1 MLDIVIPAYNANDT
15 IIRTINSVLPS
26 VSQQIVNNIIVVDDG
41 STSIFNVT
49 LKELITSYY
58 SNSKYSNSYKDKI
71 VVLEHNVNLGTAA
84 ARNTGIKY
92 SIQNNKNVKLIAF
105 VDADDYFSSN
115 CDSLSDAFNI
125 MTDKK
130 YSFLSCIKFQLNP
143 VGFPDKYIQQSLYK
157 EFKNLL
163 RQLQL
168 LTMMGIFR
176 KDVLSFAAAD
186 CGLNPVPVGN
196 VFRKRGEDFCFMNA
210 IRKTTH
216 VGMIF
221 SNKNNYG
228 LCHCYH
234 ENMFAE
240 RFFDSRLFGVNKYPL
255 TNEEN
260 EIIKNQELL
269 IKNNLI
275 NNLLKNNSNSELI
288 NFDNDFV
295 PFIV

>member
-1 MLDIVIPAYNANDT
+1 MLDIIIPAYNANNT

-41 STSIFNVT
+41 STSVANVT
-49 LKELITSYY
+49 LKELINSYY
-58 SNSKYSNSYKDKI
+58 SNFDNYYKNKI
-71 VVLEHNVNLGTAA
+71 VVLEHNVNLGAAA

-92 SIQNNKNVKLIAF
+92 SVHNNKDVQLIAF

-115 CDSLSDAFNI
+115 YDSLSDAFNI
-125 MTDKK
+125 MTDKN

-143 VGFPDKYIQQSLYK
+143 VGFPDKYIQQLVVK
-157 EFKNLL
+157 EFRNLL

-168 LTMMGIFR
+168 LTLFGIFR
-176 KDVLSFAAAD
+176 KDVLIFTAAD
-186 CGLNPVPVGN
+186 LNPLPVGD

-221 SNKNNYG
+221 SNKDDYG

-240 RFFDSRLFGVNKYPL
+240 RFLDSRLFGINKYPL

-260 EIIKNQELL
+260 EIIKNYELL

-275 NNLLKNNSNSELI
+275 NNLSKNNSDSELI
-288 NFDNDFV
+288 NLNNDFV
-295 PFIV
+295 PIIV

>member
-1 MLDIVIPAYNANDT
+1 MLDIVIPVYNESST
-15 IIRTINSVLPS
+15 VIRAINSVLQP
-26 VSQQIVNNIIVVDDG
+26 QFDFVNNVIIVDDC
-41 STSIFNVT
+41 STDNS
-49 LKELITSYY
+49 LELIKQYM
-58 SNSKYSNSYKDKI
+58 NNIHNIIYKNKI

-92 SIQNNKNVKLIAF
+92 SIQNNKNVQLIAF
-105 VDADDYFSSN
+105 FDADDYFASKGL
-115 CDSLSDAFNI
+115 DDAFYIIN
-125 MTDKK
+125 DNN
-130 YSFLSCIKFQLNP
+130 YSHLSCIKFQLNL
-143 VGFPDKYIQQSLYK
+143 VDFPNKYVSHHL
-157 EFKNLL
+157 FKHLV

-240 RFFDSRLFGVNKYPL
+240 RFLDSRLFGVNKYPL

>member
-1 MLDIVIPAYNANDT
+1 MLDIIIPAYNANDT
-15 IIRTINSVLPS
+15 IIRTINSILPS

-41 STSIFNVT
+41 STLSVS
-49 LKELITSYY
+49 LKQLINSYY
-58 SNSKYSNSYKDKI
+58 SNFDNSCKDKI
-71 VVLEHNVNLGTAA
+71 VVLEHNVNLGAAAA

-92 SIQNNKNVKLIAF
+92 SVQNNKDVQLIAF

-125 MTDKK
+125 MTDKN

-143 VGFPDKYIQQSLYK
+143 VGFPDKYIQQSVLK

-168 LTMMGIFR
+168 LTLFGIFR
-176 KDVLSFAAAD
+176 KDVLSFSAAD
-186 CGLNPVPVGN
+186 CDLNPLPVGD

-221 SNKNNYG
+221 SNQDNYG

-240 RFFDSRLFGVNKYPL
+240 RFLDSRLFGINKYPL

-260 EIIKNQELL
+260 EIIKNYELL
-269 IKNNLI
+269 LQK
-275 NNLLKNNSNSELI
+275 NLLNSDLSSI
-288 NFDNDFV
+288 IKKTKIDDDFV
-295 PFIV
+295 PFIISE